1 MNMRKG
7 LATATVIS
15 GIVISAYLVA
25 RVRIQEVNRAYWL
38 RGENGNTR

>member
-7 LATATVIS
+7 LATATVVS

-25 RVRIQEVNRAYWL
+25 RVKIQEVNRAYWL
-38 RGENGNTR
+38 RGGHGNTR